1 MINKFFPFVLLCSMF
16 SLLGTFQEEILV
28 NLISQS
34 SKVLT
39 DFEGVKRLET
49 QQVERALSK
58 LESQKYFPED
68 ALTYDTFEFINRP
81 TNVGIKTAKEEAP
94 MNTINGA
101 FLLPKYDKSSSN
113 QLLQYML
120 DVERFEPMRD
130 RTNPSIL
137 VVDRV
142 IDISQHKDAIH
153 LSNGQGG
160 ERDNK

>member
-1 MINKFFPFVLLCSMF
+1 MINEVFPFVLLFSMF
-16 SLLGTFQEEILV
+16 SPLGTFQEKILL
-28 NLISQS
+28 NLTSQS

-39 DFEGVKRLET
+39 DFEGIKRLET
-49 QQVERALSK
+49 QQVEKAL
-58 LESQKYFPED
+58 SQKYFPED
-68 ALTYDTFEFINRP
+68 ALTYNILEYLTSP
-81 TNVGIKTAKEEAP
+81 TYVGIETAKEEAP

-120 DVERFEPMRD
+120 DVERFEPNRD

-142 IDISQHKDAIH
+142 IDISQQ
-153 LSNGQGG
+153 NGQGG